1 MFNKSSNHMN
11 KINKKLTN
19 IRNVKLLGDPNFTK
33 IAVITLC
40 ILLVI
45 YLMLPCHIQLI
56 FQTLLQHPVILSC
69 ILVFCLLIGYLNTT
83 VAFSLVFFI
92 AVLYFNHSVPGINL
106 GIGCVKNIN
115 NNNNNNNIKESFK
128 SKSIVDVESDEDAVN
143 NKIKDLFASPGPLVK
158 SFNEGKEALK
168 DIKKK
173 KRAEETML
181 ELETK
186 TEKRKTRKEQFGN
199 TNSGN
204 GSSSSREDFK
214 PIPQRKFNPA
224 EKEDTD
230 LLMVMDH
237 CKDITNRIKYEYE
250 DSRYLKKYIK
260 DKLGDIIEVLDLVD
274 DDE

>member
-33 IAVITLC
+33 IAVMSLG

-45 YLMLPCHIQLI
+45 YLMLPCHIQI
-56 FQTLLQHPVILSC
+56 MFQTLLQHPVILSC

-92 AVLYFNHSVPGINL
+92 AVLYFNHSVPGVNL
-106 GIGCVKNIN
+106 GLGCIDNSN
-115 NNNNNNNIKESFK
+115 NKEGFK
-128 SKSIVDVESDEDAVN
+128 SKSSVDVESDEEVIN
-143 NKIKDLFASPGPLVK
+143 NKIKDLFASPGPFVK
-158 SFNEGKEALK
+158 SFNESKEALK

-173 KRAEETML
+173 QRAEEAML
-181 ELETK
+181 DLETK
-186 TEKRKTRKEQFGN
+186 TEKRKARKERFSN
-199 TNSGN
+199 TSSGS
-204 GSSSSREDFK
+204 GSSGSGREDFK

-230 LLMVMDH
+230 LLMVMEH
-237 CKDITNRIKYEYE
+237 CKDISNRIKYEYE

>member
-11 KINKKLTN
+11 KINKKITN

-33 IAVITLC
+33 IAVLSLG
-40 ILLVI
+40 ILLVV
-45 YLMLPCHIQLI
+45 YLMLPCHIQI
-56 FQTLLQHPVILSC
+56 MFQTLLQHPVILSS

-92 AVLYFNHSVPGINL
+92 GVLYFNHSVPGVNL
-106 GIGCVKNIN
+106 GLGCSDSNMSG
-115 NNNNNNNIKESFK
+115 KEGFK
-128 SKSIVDVESDEDAVN
+128 SKADVEGDEDAVN
-143 NKIKDLFASPGPLVK
+143 NKIKDLFSSPGPLVK

-173 KRAEETML
+173 ERAEEAMM
-181 ELETK
+181 ELEVK
-186 TEKRKTRKEQFGN
+186 TEKRKARKEKFGN
-199 TNSGN
+199 SG
-204 GSSSSREDFK
+204 GSDSGSGSREDFK

-237 CKDITNRIKYEYE
+237 CKDISNRIKYEYE

>member
-11 KINKKLTN
+11 KINKKINN

-33 IAVITLC
+33 IAVLSLG
-40 ILLVI
+40 ILLVV
-45 YLMLPCHIQLI
+45 YLMLPCHIQI
-56 FQTLLQHPVILSC
+56 MFQTLLQHPVILSC
-69 ILVFCLLIGYLNTT
+69 ILVFCLLVGYLNTT

-92 AVLYFNHSVPGINL
+92 AVLYFNHSVPGVNL
-106 GIGCVKNIN
+106 GLGCTASNGQVK
-115 NNNNNNNIKESFK
+115 EGFR
-128 SKSIVDVESDEDAVN
+128 SKADIEGDEDAVN
-143 NKIKDLFASPGPLVK
+143 NKIKDLFTSPGPLSK
-158 SFNEGKEALK
+158 SFNESKEALK

-173 KRAEETML
+173 ERAEEAMM
-181 ELETK
+181 ELEVK
-186 TEKRKTRKEQFGN
+186 TEKRKARKEKFGN
-199 TNSGN
+199 SG
-204 GSSSSREDFK
+204 GSSGSREDFK

-237 CKDITNRIKYEYE
+237 CKDISNRIKYEYE

-274 DDE
+274 DE